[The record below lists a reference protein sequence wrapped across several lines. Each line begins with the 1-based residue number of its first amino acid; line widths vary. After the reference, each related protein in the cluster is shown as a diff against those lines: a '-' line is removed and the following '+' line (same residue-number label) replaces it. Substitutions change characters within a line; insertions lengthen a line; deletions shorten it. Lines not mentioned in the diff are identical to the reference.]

1 MTEIE
6 EKMSRWEIPA
16 EVDDPAWAEKR
27 LAASSI
33 RRLLERFIESEASV
47 ETYREIAAKADT
59 LYEALLKEPSIKSR
73 EVFLSGQFAE
83 RHIEMKD
90 RSVMV
95 GNTNPIAPPIVI
107 TDYGEKVS
115 GTLPLDSRFSGAPG
129 LCHGGII
136 ASILDEVLGHACIVR
151 GYQVVTQI
159 LTIRYLRPTLLD
171 GETYSE
177 ASIREIDGRKITVD
191 GALYVGGT
199 RVASAEGIFVDVR
212 GERFGEIFKRAL
224 REIPIEDGN
233 AAEAMNDPAKAQSA
247 S

>member
-1 MTEIE
+1 MTEE
-6 EKMSRWEIPA
+6 EMMSRWEIPA
-16 EVDDPAWAEKR
+16 EVDDPAWEEKR

-33 RRLLERFIESEASV
+33 RRLLERFIESEASP
-47 ETYREIAAKADT
+47 ESYRAIREKSDEV
-59 LYEALLKEPSIKSR
+59 LKMLEAEPSIKSR

-107 TDYGEKVS
+107 TDHGDKVS
-115 GTLPLDSRFSGAPG
+115 GKLPLDSRFSGAPG

-151 GYQVVTQI
+151 GYQVVTQS

-177 ASIREIDGRKITVD
+177 ASIQKVD
-191 GALYVGGT
+191 GKKIVVDGDLFVGGT
-199 RVASAEGIFVDVR
+199 RVASAHGIFVDVR

-224 REIPIEDGN
+224 REIPLEGAN
-233 AAEAMNDPAKAQSA
+233 EAASEPEAKAKA
-247 S
+247 

>member
-1 MTEIE
+1 M
-6 EKMSRWEIPA
+6 
-16 EVDDPAWAEKR
+16 
-27 LAASSI
+27 
-33 RRLLERFIESEASV
+33 
-47 ETYREIAAKADT
+47 
-59 LYEALLKEPSIKSR
+59 
-73 EVFLSGQFAE
+73 
-83 RHIEMKD
+83 
-90 RSVMV
+90 
-95 GNTNPIAPPIVI
+95 
-107 TDYGEKVS
+107 
-115 GTLPLDSRFSGAPG
+115 
-129 LCHGGII
+129 
-136 ASILDEVLGHACIVR
+136 LGHACIVR

-233 AAEAMNDPAKAQSA
+233 AAEAANDPAKAQSA

>member
-1 MTEIE
+1 MIE
-6 EKMSRWEIPA
+6 EEMMHSWEIPA
-16 EVDDPAWAEKR
+16 EVDDPAWTEKR
-27 LAASSI
+27 RAATSM

-47 ETYREIAAKADT
+47 ESYSAIA
-59 LYEALLKEPSIKSR
+59 EASDQLLARLEKEPSIKSR
-73 EVFLSGQFAE
+73 EVFLSGAFAE

-95 GNTNPIAPPIVI
+95 GLSNPIAPPIKIV
-107 TDYGEKVS
+107 DHGEKVS
-115 GTLPLDSRFSGAPG
+115 GTLRLDSRFSGAPG

-151 GYQVVTQI
+151 GYQVVTQS

-177 ASIREIDGRKITVD
+177 ASIKQIEGKKITVD
-191 GALYVGGT
+191 GDLFVGGT
-199 RVASAEGIFVDVR
+199 RVVSAHGIFVDVR

-224 REIPIEDGN
+224 LEIPINE
-233 AAEAMNDPAKAQSA
+233 EPELPEEEEPELPEKE
-247 S
+247 